1 MRVPGS
7 QGEYNTNST
16 KQPEYSGWRNQIW
29 RRKLLTHFLSNLRF
43 LVSLSSWTWPRCLST
58 QLSIRLV
65 SSARHKRDSGWRT
78 YTYLPAVTLSCVF
91 ERSERGS
98 MAISVTTM
106 APILRTER
114 CENMLSMVQ
123 VRVGIV
129 ESVVVV
135 LKGHWFVALVLEIGG
150 ASLINRTSV
159 FGFRKRSPIL
169 SITVNSVSTMASQL
183 DDEPDSD
190 SSSGST
196 RS

>member
-1 MRVPGS
+1 
-7 QGEYNTNST
+7 
-16 KQPEYSGWRNQIW
+16 
-29 RRKLLTHFLSNLRF
+29 
-43 LVSLSSWTWPRCLST
+43 
-58 QLSIRLV
+58 
-65 SSARHKRDSGWRT
+65 
-78 YTYLPAVTLSCVF
+78 
-91 ERSERGS
+91 
-98 MAISVTTM
+98 
-106 APILRTER
+106 
-114 CENMLSMVQ
+114 MLSMVQ

>member
-1 MRVPGS
+1 M
-7 QGEYNTNST
+7 
-16 KQPEYSGWRNQIW
+16 
-29 RRKLLTHFLSNLRF
+29 THFLSNLRF

-98 MAISVTTM
+98 MAISVNTM

-114 CENMLSMVQ
+114 CENVLSMVR
-123 VRVGIV
+123 VRVG

-150 ASLINRTSV
+150 ASLISRTSV

-190 SSSGST
+190 KGPFECQCNAGSSGST